1 MARVVKPLK
10 QPQPP
15 ATPLQALLAEYME
28 HLEMKGFT
36 EQTRTGRRSYLTMF
50 ERWAAERGLNDPVEI
65 TRPVLERYRR
75 HMFHHRKKDGRPLSF
90 SSQHARLSPLRMWF
104 QWMTRQNYLL
114 HNPASEL
121 ELPRIPAQLP
131 RVLTATEAELIL
143 QQPNITE
150 PAGLRDRTILEV
162 FYSTGMRRTEL
173 LRLRLYDVDR
183 ESGIATIREGKGK
196 KDRVVPIGDRAV
208 AWLDK
213 YLDEARSRLVV
224 EPDDGTI
231 FLTVQGE
238 PFSPNRLSEVVRNYV
253 EAAQIKMYGVPTDRS
268 SSVGRKRGACHLFRH
283 TMATLMLEGGADI
296 RFIQQM
302 LGHSKLNTTQIYTHV
317 SIRMLK
323 QIHSAT
329 HPAAQL
335 RSNAAASRQ
344 PLATQQSAADLLPSA
359 KELFA
364 TLDAE
369 LAEEDQA

>member
-1 MARVVKPLK
+1 MARVVKPRK
-10 QPQPP
+10 QRQPP
-15 ATPLQALLAEYME
+15 DTRLQALLEEYME

-36 EQTRTGRRSYLTMF
+36 DQTRTGRRSYLLMF
-50 ERWAAERGLNDPVEI
+50 ERWAMERGLTDPVEI

-75 HMFHHRKKDGRPLSF
+75 HMFHYRKKDGRPLSF

-104 QWMTRQNYLL
+104 RWMTRQNYLL

-131 RVLTATEAELIL
+131 RVLTAAEAELVL
-143 QQPNITE
+143 QQPDVE
-150 PAGLRDRTILEV
+150 DPVGMRDRAMLEA

-196 KDRVVPIGDRAV
+196 KDRVVPIGERAV

-213 YLDEARSRLVV
+213 YLDEARPRLVS

-253 EAAQIKMYGVPTDRS
+253 EAARIG
-268 SSVGRKRGACHLFRH
+268 KRGACHLFRH

-302 LGHSKLNTTQIYTHV
+302 LGHSQLNTTQIYTHV

-329 HPAAQL
+329 HPAAPL
-335 RSNAAASRQ
+335 KRS
-344 PLATQQSAADLLPSA
+344 PSDDQHA
-359 KELFA
+359 MLVQGQMWPGDPAPTARELFA
-364 TLDAE
+364 ALDAE
-369 LAEEDQA
+369 SVEEEQE